1 MIHVSL
7 HFVIGMFLRVKHFFL
22 GVILVSLVSQSF
34 ADKPILTFG
43 YIEFAPFYHTYPD
56 GQGRGP
62 FIDMAR
68 KLGDAIGYDIKP
80 VSLPPKRAVK
90 LVGSGE
96 VDFWF
101 GLATN
106 ELYNDNVYISKN
118 PIDHLELRVYSIKPM
133 GKFNGRED
141 LVGKSVVILRG
152 YTYGGLRDFILD
164 PKNEIYAVQVSSL
177 AQGLKV
183 LEVRELDY
191 ILGYTR
197 PVSEALQEYALS
209 NIDSR
214 IISSLDIHMT
224 LHKDID
230 NSKKLMEELEKFQSS
245 NFPLVNRPRKT
256 RN

>member
-1 MIHVSL
+1 MIGLSL
-7 HFVIGMFLRVKHFFL
+7 RSLIRMFRRPTRHIL
-22 GVILVSLVSQSF
+22 GLLAIILASHGF

-68 KLGDAIGYDIKP
+68 ELGAAIGYDIKP

-106 ELYNDNVYISKN
+106 ELYNDNVYISKE
-118 PIDHLELRVYSIKPM
+118 PIDHLELRAYSTKPM
-133 GKFNGRED
+133 GTFSGRDD
-141 LVGKSVVILRG
+141 LAGKSIVIIRG
-152 YTYGGLRDFILD
+152 YSYGGLRDFIYD
-164 PKNEIYAVQVSSL
+164 PKNEIYAVQVSSMEQ
-177 AQGLKV
+177 ALKV
-183 LEVRELDY
+183 LDVRELDY
-191 ILGYTR
+191 VLGYTR
-197 PVSEALQEYALS
+197 PVSKALQKYPLPE
-209 NIDSR
+209 IDSR

-224 LHKDID
+224 LHKDVE
-230 NSKKLMEELEKFQSS
+230 NAKQLMEGLEKFQLN
-245 NFPLVNRPRKT
+245 NFPPVNISSQPD
-256 RN
+256 N

>member
-1 MIHVSL
+1 MMAVA
-7 HFVIGMFLRVKHFFL
+7 FVP
-22 GVILVSLVSQSF
+22 QSF
-34 ADKPILTFG
+34 ADKPVLTFG
-43 YIEFAPFYHTYPD
+43 YIEFAPFYSTHPD

-68 KLGDAIGYDIKP
+68 ELGDAIGYDIKP

-106 ELYNDNVYISKN
+106 ELYNDNVYISKE

-152 YTYGGLRDFILD
+152 YTYGGLREFILD

-177 AQGLKV
+177 VQGLRV
-183 LEVRELDY
+183 LDVRELDY
-191 ILGYTR
+191 VLGYTR
-197 PVSEALQEYALS
+197 PVSEALQKYPLPDM
-209 NIDSR
+209 DSR

-230 NSKKLMEELEKFQSS
+230 NSKKLMADLEKFQLS
-245 NFPLVNRPRKT
+245 NFPPVK
-256 RN
+256 